1 MRIMIEEAVFGARLS
16 TKALGTCPVLVI
28 DNSLALLPEDATSIG
43 CVLVAATDA
52 ERRALGRAGF
62 AALVEER
69 EKTAT

>member
-1 MRIMIEEAVFGARLS
+1 MRVMIQEAVFGARLS

-62 AALVEER
+62 AVLADER
-69 EKTAT
+69 DKQST